1 MKIKVERCWG
11 NYFRL
16 TTPCGNRELIPYEEG
31 ESWSRKYATQALNMF
46 MSVYGFKRSSIRFE
60 HLN

>member
-1 MKIKVERCWG
+1 MKITVERCMG

-16 TTPCGNRELIPYEEG
+16 TTPCGSREFISHDEG
-31 ESWSRKYATQALNMF
+31 DSWDRNHATQALNLF
-46 MSVYGFKRSSIRFE
+46 ERVYGMKRSSIRFV